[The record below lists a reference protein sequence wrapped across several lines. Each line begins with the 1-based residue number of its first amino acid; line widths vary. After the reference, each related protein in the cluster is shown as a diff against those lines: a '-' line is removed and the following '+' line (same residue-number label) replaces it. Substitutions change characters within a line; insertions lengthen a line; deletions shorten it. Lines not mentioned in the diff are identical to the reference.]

1 MHVLTAVFIS
11 TCALGGTPSGEL
23 LDFTAKWCG
32 PCQQMGPIVDRLH
45 RQGYPVRKVDIDE
58 NRELARKYNIS
69 SIPAFV
75 LVVNGKVVEQT
86 VGQQSEQS
94 LMQML
99 AKIPKPAPEFDRQ
112 TPGAPLFAKDSAS
125 GSAKTTVMPPSA
137 PAWIPTDPPK
147 RGLLA
152 PLISRV
158 TGNDSAVA
166 KRDKITKDDVRA
178 KREQVPLSIDEILTR
193 DPMQA
198 SIRIRI
204 TDQGGTNVG
213 SGTVIQSKTGHTL
226 ILTCGHIFRNFKDD
240 SLVEVDVFQD
250 GKKETFVGKHI
261 QHDLNLDLGLMSI
274 ASDNPLPFS
283 QVASGSYQVEKG
295 AAVISVGCGGGNNP
309 SQQKHLVTQLNRYK
323 GPATIE
329 CTGVPVQGRSGGGL
343 FNQQGEVVGVC
354 MAADEKGRRGLYVGL
369 PAVQGFLKSSGLMEL
384 LKEGVSPDVQDS
396 EVDEPSESFLADK
409 ADEPAQPALKGVA
422 ALQAALGKDADGV
435 VCVVKSE
442 RNSFRGQRIVVM
454 TANNATE
461 PVETTRR
468 VPRSN

>member
-1 MHVLTAVFIS
+1 
-11 TCALGGTPSGEL
+11 
-23 LDFTAKWCG
+23 
-32 PCQQMGPIVDRLH
+32 
-45 RQGYPVRKVDIDE
+45 
-58 NRELARKYNIS
+58 
-69 SIPAFV
+69 
-75 LVVNGKVVEQT
+75 
-86 VGQQSEQS
+86 
-94 LMQML
+94 
-99 AKIPKPAPEFDRQ
+99 
-112 TPGAPLFAKDSAS
+112 
-125 GSAKTTVMPPSA
+125 
-137 PAWIPTDPPK
+137 
-147 RGLLA
+147 
-152 PLISRV
+152 
-158 TGNDSAVA
+158 
-166 KRDKITKDDVRA
+166 
-178 KREQVPLSIDEILTR
+178 
-193 DPMQA
+193 MQA

-204 TDQGGTNVG
+204 SDQSGTNVG

-226 ILTCGHIFRNFKDD
+226 ILTCGHIFRNFDNQ
-240 SLVEVDVFQD
+240 SLVEVDVFQG

-274 ASDNPLPFS
+274 ASDNPLPFA

-396 EVDEPSESFLADK
+396 EVDEQSESLLTDQAH
-409 ADEPAQPALKGVA
+409 EPAQPALKGVA

-468 VPRSN
+468 VLRSN